1 MRIVL
6 VATLAG
12 LLTAGA
18 GGSLYRRH
26 CDSPKFAVQQAWKA
40 LALRNADA
48 FQEYVDLPNLV
59 RSGLSGGMRAATGNA
74 AGTDADLSCRQGD
87 AVVAAVSDTVLHF
100 ITKRELR
107 TSNQEIAPQVLAAIE
122 RALGKNVPEFR
133 GVREIRCS
141 ESQAQVELDL
151 FWPEP
156 KEMVNLELG
165 LRRRVPTDAREC
177 PANDERARKAGEP
190 RHPSAASPALGVP
203 GVPGREADGERGGG
217 RPSSRSPGGHWQVTE
232 IRNLPVMAQF
242 MERQLERDPKCRQ
255 VIRRAKAR
263 RCIANMKQIETAK
276 ELWVIDTNPDPDASP
291 KASDLYG
298 PNRSIRSAPI
308 CPQGGTYTIGNRS
321 TRPTCSIGSN
331 GTPDDRGDDHRLE

>member
-6 VATLAG
+6 VVTLAA

-26 CDSPKFAVQQAWKA
+26 ADSPEFAVQQAWKA
-40 LALRNADA
+40 LALGNADA

-74 AGTDADLSCRQGD
+74 AGKHADLSGRQGD
-87 AVVAAVSDTVLHF
+87 AVVAAVADMVLHY

-107 TSNQEIAPQVLAAIE
+107 TSNQEIAPQVLDAIE

-156 KEMVNLELG
+156 KEMVHVELG
-165 LRRRVPTDAREC
+165 LRRQNARW
-177 PANDERARKAGEP
+177 K
-190 RHPSAASPALGVP
+190 
-203 GVPGREADGERGGG
+203 
-217 RPSSRSPGGHWQVTE
+217 VTE
-232 IRNLPVMAQF
+232 IRNLPAMAQF
-242 MERQLERDPKCRQ
+242 VERQLERDPVCRQ

-263 RCIANMKQIETAK
+263 RCIANMKQIEVAK
-276 ELWVIDTNPDPDASP
+276 ELWAIDTNPGPNASP

-298 PNRSIRSAPI
+298 PTRSIRSAPI

-331 GTPDDRGDDHRLE
+331 GTPDDREDDHRLE